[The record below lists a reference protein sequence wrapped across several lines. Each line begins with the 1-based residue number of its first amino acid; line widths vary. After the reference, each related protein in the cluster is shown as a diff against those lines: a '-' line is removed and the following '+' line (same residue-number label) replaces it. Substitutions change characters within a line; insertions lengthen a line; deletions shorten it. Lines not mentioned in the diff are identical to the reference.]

1 MNSKPWNHNKATMQ
15 HTQARTWFT
24 NPRSN
29 LNMIRLSKTKLKT
42 KPRLGDI
49 HNSATQ
55 QQNYSKIKPKFDYR
69 KQYNTRQTRIKQS
82 STRQKTTTW
91 NSELLKAKHR
101 NGTQYRTRTKHKK
114 SNDSEAGETHTATR
128 TWLVKTQNSARN
140 KHYSYSQEIELSH
153 SNSELGKIELNS
165 RHGKTQQATA
175 KQTKGNNHRLQT
187 DSTETQLKRLN
198 RTDSV

>member
-1 MNSKPWNHNKATMQ
+1 MNLKPWNHNKATMQ

-114 SNDSEAGETHTATR
+114 SNDSEAGENTRCDSDKTR
-128 TWLVKTQNSARN
+128 TQ
-140 KHYSYSQEIELSH
+140 I
-153 SNSELGKIELNS
+153 
-165 RHGKTQQATA
+165 
-175 KQTKGNNHRLQT
+175 T
-187 DSTETQLKRLN
+187 DSTKQLSEDWSKNSVKQNPRIELTLTQLHKLI
-198 RTDSV
+198 TDSNTRTRLIYSKTQWLDGQPNKN